1 MVMKFLAKAD
11 GSWLISVSMKMQKLN
26 KKPLVIFI
34 FVLICV
40 FILIS
45 FKSLKV
51 EEVPQKETGQ
61 TTTSTKEITT
71 STKEITTS
79 TKEITTSTK
88 EITTSI
94 KKITTSTKEVLE
106 GKIKLVIESPLNKT
120 YYTNN
125 VLLKVSASNV
135 TTWMGDSIDNGRLFI
150 ACYNCDSYWASFLK
164 FENGTHVFTVY
175 AGDYE
180 NKTTKKSV
188 IFTVA

>member
-61 TTTSTKEITT
+61 T
-71 STKEITTS
+71 
-79 TKEITTSTK
+79 TTSTK